1 MIWDYNN
8 SRVKTKT
15 GVWDRAEIYSYN
27 NIVNC
32 VNYCVNNIDKDYN
45 NNNGEN
51 NKIKSDNNI
60 DNNNNRYNNKLEFI
74 GGAKVLNIIL
84 IVIKMI
90 VIV

>member
-45 NNNGEN
+45 NNGEN
-51 NKIKSDNNI
+51 NKIKSDNNS
-60 DNNNNRYNNKLEFI
+60 DNNNRYNNKLEFI

>member
-1 MIWDYNN
+1 MTLDYNN

-15 GVWDRAEIYSYN
+15 GVWDRAEIYTYN

-45 NNNGEN
+45 NNGEN
-51 NKIKSDNNI
+51 NKIKSDNNS

>member
-1 MIWDYNN
+1 MTLDYNN
-8 SRVKTKT
+8 SRVKIKT
-15 GVWDRAEIYSYN
+15 GVWDRAEIYTYN

-45 NNNGEN
+45 NNGEN
-51 NKIKSDNNI
+51 NKIKSDNNS
-60 DNNNNRYNNKLEFI
+60 DNNRYNNKLEFI
-74 GGAKVLNIIL
+74 GRAKVLNIIL